1 MTPKEAQ
8 INDRYKGNS
17 YAAIVQYPERIAP
30 VADHNK
36 IGYQR
41 IIALVKGSGATVL
54 QEYSGINET
63 ALTVLMFSANHM
75 SRGVKFGDLSKL
87 LS

>member
-1 MTPKEAQ
+1 MTTKEAQ
-8 INDRYKGNS
+8 INDRYKGHS
-17 YAAIVQYPERIAP
+17 YVALVQYPDRIAP

-41 IIALVKGSGATVL
+41 IIGFVEESGAKVL
-54 QEYSGINET
+54 QEYHKINMA
-63 ALTVLMFSANHM
+63 ALEILMFSANHM
-75 SRGVKFGDLSKL
+75 NRGVKFGNLSKL